1 MRASRVSLL
10 RERNSPRAGGGSKKT
25 ELCVALRTKSA
36 QKGGPPIPLTPSLA
50 TADAG
55 KVTKYSILHLLEWGG
70 WQARTR
76 DENFP
81 RGGGAAASVLSSVCE
96 QRNHTFRGKVQG
108 FRSAGELVYA
118 NRTAVRHL
126 FHQRKRG

>member
-1 MRASRVSLL
+1 M
-10 RERNSPRAGGGSKKT
+10 
-25 ELCVALRTKSA
+25 
-36 QKGGPPIPLTPSLA
+36 PLTPSLA

-81 RGGGAAASVLSSVCE
+81 RGGGAGRGVLSSVCLSV
-96 QRNHTFRGKVQG
+96 NIYPLLFKGKPSV
-108 FRSAGELVYA
+108 FAPESTSFPSVASASGVFHA
-118 NRTAVRHL
+118 NGSWGL
-126 FHQRKRG
+126 

>member
-1 MRASRVSLL
+1 MRASRVSLF
-10 RERNSPRAGGGSKKT
+10 RERNSPRAVAGSKKT
-25 ELCVALRTKSA
+25 GLRGHFRTKSA
-36 QKGGPPIPLTPSLA
+36 QKVGPPIPLTPSLA

-81 RGGGAAASVLSSVCE
+81 RGGGAGLSVLSSVTHS
-96 QRNHTFRGKVQG
+96 NPTFRGKVQD
-108 FRSAGELVYA
+108 FRSAGGLVCA
-118 NRTAVRHL
+118 SRTAVRGL
-126 FHQRKRG
+126 SHQRKRG